1 MPQTITELLAAGK
14 PGAPAIASPGR
25 EALTYA
31 QLRSEID
38 RLAGQLRAVGVGRG
52 DRVAIV
58 LPNGPQA
65 AIAFLAV
72 ASCAAA
78 APLNPAYREPE
89 FRFALDDLGAKAL
102 ITRPGEAPQAHAA
115 AAAGVLRLALERE
128 PGGLSLRPRDAAAT
142 PARPAR
148 AAPDDVAPDD
158 VALLLHTSGTTSR
171 PKLVP
176 LSQRNLAVSAGNIV
190 ESLALTAG
198 DRCLN
203 VMPLFHIHGLVA
215 AVLASLAAG
224 GSVACTPGFDVF
236 RFFAW
241 IEELEPSWYT
251 AVPTMHQLIL
261 RRAGRHRE
269 AIERRPLRFARS
281 SSAALA
287 PAVMEELERALG
299 APVVEAYGMT
309 EAAHQM
315 ACNPLPPATRKP
327 GSVGRGSGVEI
338 AILDEGGVSLPAG
351 ERGEVAIRG
360 GNVTRGYEGNAE
372 ANAAAFTGGWF
383 RTGDQGYL
391 DADGYLFLTGRLK
404 EIINRG
410 GEKVSP
416 RELDEVLLRHPAVAQ
431 AVAFAVPHDRLG
443 EEVAVAIVL
452 AEGAAVDERE
462 LREFASQHLAAFKVP
477 RAVVF
482 VDEIPMGP
490 TGKLQR
496 IGLAETLGVTA

>member
-1 MPQTITELLAAGK
+1 
-14 PGAPAIASPGR
+14 
-25 EALTYA
+25 
-31 QLRSEID
+31 
-38 RLAGQLRAVGVGRG
+38 
-52 DRVAIV
+52 
-58 LPNGPQA
+58 
-65 AIAFLAV
+65 
-72 ASCAAA
+72 
-78 APLNPAYREPE
+78 
-89 FRFALDDLGAKAL
+89 
-102 ITRPGEAPQAHAA
+102 
-115 AAAGVLRLALERE
+115 
-128 PGGLSLRPRDAAAT
+128 
-142 PARPAR
+142 
-148 AAPDDVAPDD
+148 
-158 VALLLHTSGTTSR
+158 
-171 PKLVP
+171 
-176 LSQRNLAVSAGNIV
+176 
-190 ESLALTAG
+190 
-198 DRCLN
+198 
-203 VMPLFHIHGLVA
+203 
-215 AVLASLAAG
+215 
-224 GSVACTPGFDVF
+224 
-236 RFFAW
+236 
-241 IEELEPSWYT
+241 
-251 AVPTMHQLIL
+251 
-261 RRAGRHRE
+261 
-269 AIERRPLRFARS
+269 
-281 SSAALA
+281 
-287 PAVMEELERALG
+287 
-299 APVVEAYGMT
+299 
-309 EAAHQM
+309 M